1 MAHLVKAQMP
11 FSLDQ
16 LKRMDRSIEAVDVI
30 TKGKYDEYGQDFEF
44 GDEFGGL
51 FGFRAVNINPERT
64 LRYKVADFQR
74 GSRDSRSLFT
84 RLTLKGGP
92 IEPREVVDAYLNA
105 NRALF
110 ENQKEFKSNID
121 AARILNIS
129 ESGFVDATDRISAI
143 ALNAIDENVFR
154 PMEISPEVQN
164 SFAEN
169 ADKIG
174 IPNPFE
180 TAADVIG
187 EIQAE
192 LSELSLEEPNFP
204 FIENPLT
211 TITQSNV
218 ATGPNTLNLP
228 SVDQQVMTQSQVAN
242 QFSNLTI
249 DQKIRLLFPQG

>member
-1 MAHLVKAQMP
+1 MP
-11 FSLDQ
+11 FSFDQ
-16 LKRMDRSIEAVDVI
+16 LKRLDRSIESVDVL
-30 TKGKYDEYGQDFEF
+30 TKGKFDEYGQDYEF
-44 GDEFGGL
+44 GDEFQGL
-51 FGFRAVNINPERT
+51 FGFRSVKINPERS

-92 IEPREVVDAYLNA
+92 IEPREIVDAYLNA

-110 ENQKEFKSNID
+110 ENQKGFKQDID
-121 AARILNIS
+121 AARLLNIS
-129 ESGFVDATDRISAI
+129 ETGFYDATDRISAI
-143 ALNAIDENVFR
+143 ALNAIDENIFR
-154 PMEISPEVQN
+154 PMNISTEVQN

-169 ADKIG
+169 AERIG

-180 TAADVIG
+180 AAADVIG
-187 EIQAE
+187 DIQGQ

-228 SVDQQVMTQSQVAN
+228 APDQQIMTQAQAAN
-242 QFSNLTI
+242 QFSNLTM
-249 DQKIRLLFPQG
+249 DQKIRLLFPRG

>member
-1 MAHLVKAQMP
+1 M
-11 FSLDQ
+11 
-16 LKRMDRSIEAVDVI
+16 
-30 TKGKYDEYGQDFEF
+30 
-44 GDEFGGL
+44 
-51 FGFRAVNINPERT
+51 
-64 LRYKVADFQR
+64 
-74 GSRDSRSLFT
+74 
-84 RLTLKGGP
+84 
-92 IEPREVVDAYLNA
+92 
-105 NRALF
+105 F
-110 ENQKEFKSNID
+110 ENQKEFKQDID

-129 ESGFVDATDRISAI
+129 ETSFYDATDRISAI
-143 ALNAIDENVFR
+143 ALNAVDENVFR
-154 PMEISPEVQN
+154 PMTISPEVQN

-174 IPNPFE
+174 APNPFE

-192 LSELSLEEPNFP
+192 LAELSLEEPNFP

-211 TITQSNV
+211 ATTQSNV

-242 QFSNLTI
+242 QFSNLTM